1 MSEPTT
7 LLQTLRSV
15 ADSGREGLL
24 AVRSAG
30 GRHVELYAGRGGLRL
45 VSSGRRAGVRIGEV
59 LLRAGTIS
67 QRQLD
72 LVLERQQKS
81 NLRFGEL
88 LYLMCQITEDEIRE
102 AIRTQIQEEILD
114 LAVLEDAACTFTEGP
129 PPQSL
134 FEADGPASDRPL
146 PIAPMLEE
154 AARRIAEWDAWGRRV
169 PRPDE
174 ALTKAPPVPGKS
186 ELPLDDR
193 TLQIVELCD
202 GRRGVEQVALVSPKF
217 RFETLKALAYLAGVG
232 RIQAGGRVVAGAT
245 PTEMLKRDALGDGP
259 GAEATATPGGAP
271 EAVAVAAK
279 PPAPPPSTRFG
290 LEAVPDVDWQGA
302 RKASQA
308 PAVEGETRSGTSTA
322 RPAAG
327 FTDGPTYE
335 PKPDT
340 NPAAGPPPGY
350 LKKEETSRLMTR
362 NAAQAIAHR
371 PPLLPPPELR
381 RRSTAR
387 VAWLL
392 AGLLFAALA
401 GAASWEGLARR
412 RFPTVDAAA
421 RAAEPAEARRLYEEF
436 ARDWPGTS
444 PAREALRAARDLAD
458 DRAEAEA
465 AEALRSFAAGRLDL
479 LERLALED
487 EEAGLRA
494 METWAQQRG
503 EAGLAGRCRD
513 RMNALETYRAA
524 AAVVLAEYRAAV
536 KEARIAEARRAGSRL
551 ATEFPRAPQAR
562 IPVLVTT
569 FPPGAA
575 VEVGGVKAG
584 PSPCVVEV
592 GTGEALSCT
601 ALLDGHAPAFAS
613 APAPLP
619 ETLRLE
625 LFRLERW
632 QARASAGHR
641 LPATATSAGIWL
653 VPEDGTMLAL
663 SPVDGHTLW
672 RVRAATHPWITAP
685 VVARGAVL
693 AGDQNGTVWALDA
706 ADGNVLWRESV
717 GSGLRGAIAAASDG
731 SAVFAAPAEGGVVS
745 LDTAT
750 GSSLGRAEL
759 PGTVALGP
767 FPSGATGWSV
777 VLADGTVVSGRAER
791 AAATAVLSAPC
802 AAAAPA
808 PAGLLC
814 ASTEG
819 AVSLVASDGTVRWTA
834 KNPGAVTGG
843 VAAAGN
849 RGVAL
854 LSKRRMACYDLESGG
869 SLWTADLPAGASAPP
884 TVGDALALV
893 PCDDGLVR
901 AFALP
906 DGAARWTFRAGQVV
920 RVRVTQ
926 APGGAVVAAENG
938 VVLFVP

>member
-1 MSEPTT
+1 MSSLTT

-24 AVRSAG
+24 AVRPAG
-30 GRHVELYAGRGGLRL
+30 GGHVELYAGRGGLRL
-45 VSSGRRAGVRIGEV
+45 VSSGRRRGVRIGEV
-59 LLRAGTIS
+59 LLRAGVIS

-88 LYLMCQITEDEIRE
+88 LYLMCQITEDEIRQ

-114 LAVLEDAACTFTEGP
+114 LAVLDDAACTFAEGP
-129 PPQSL
+129 PPQTL

-146 PIAPMLEE
+146 PIAPILEE
-154 AARRIAEWDAWGRRV
+154 AARRLAEREAWGHRV

-174 ALTKAPPVPGKS
+174 ALSKAPPVPGKS

-202 GRRGVEQVALVSPKF
+202 GRRGVEQVVQVSPKF

-232 RIQAGGRVVAGAT
+232 RVQAGGRVVAGAT
-245 PTEMLKRDALGDGP
+245 PTEMLNRESLGSGPDAAAMSAP
-259 GAEATATPGGAP
+259 GEAP
-271 EAVAVAAK
+271 EAVATVTKPSAAS
-279 PPAPPPSTRFG
+279 PSTRFG
-290 LEAVPDVDWQGA
+290 LDSVPDVDWQGA
-302 RKASQA
+302 KKGSRP
-308 PAVEGETRSGTSTA
+308 PAVEGEARPGTSAA

-327 FTDGPTYE
+327 FSDGPTYE

-340 NPAAGPPPGY
+340 NPAPAPPPGY

-371 PPLLPPPELR
+371 PPLLPPPEVR

-401 GAASWEGLARR
+401 GAGTWEGLARR
-412 RFPTVDAAA
+412 RFAAVDAAA
-421 RAAEPAEARRLYEEF
+421 RTAEPAEARRLYEEF

-458 DRAEAEA
+458 DRADAEA
-465 AEALRSFAAGRLDL
+465 AEALRVFAAGRLDL
-479 LERLALED
+479 LERLPLDE

-494 METWAQQRG
+494 METWAGRRG
-503 EAGLAGRCRD
+503 ESGLAGRCRD
-513 RMNALETYRAA
+513 RLKSLEAYRAA
-524 AAVVLAEYRAAV
+524 AAGVLAEYRAAV
-536 KEARIAEARRAGSRL
+536 KEARIADARRAGSRL
-551 ATEFPRAPQAR
+551 AAEFPRAPQAR

-569 FPPGAA
+569 FPAGAA
-575 VEVGGVKAG
+575 VEAGGVKAG

-592 GTGEALSCT
+592 GAGEALSC
-601 ALLDGHAPAFAS
+601 AARLDGFAPASAS
-613 APAPLP
+613 LAAPLP
-619 ETLRLE
+619 ETVRLE
-625 LFRLERW
+625 LHRVARW
-632 QARASAGHR
+632 QARASAGLR
-641 LPATATSAGIWL
+641 IPAAATSGGIWL

-672 RVRAATHPWITAP
+672 RARAATHPWITAP

-693 AGDQNGTVWALDA
+693 AGDQNGTLWALDA
-706 ADGNVLWRESV
+706 AEGIELWRESV
-717 GSGLRGAIAAASDG
+717 GSGLRGTVSAASDG
-731 SAVFAAPAEGGVVS
+731 SAVFAAPGEGGIVS

-759 PGTVALGP
+759 SGTVALGP
-767 FPSGATGWSV
+767 FPSGPAGWAV
-777 VLADGTVVSGRAER
+777 VLADGSVITGRAER

-814 ASTEG
+814 ISTDG
-819 AVSLVASDGTVRWTA
+819 AVSLVAPDGTVRWTA
-834 KNPGAVTGG
+834 RNPGAVTGG

-869 SLWTADLPAGASAPP
+869 SPWTVDLPADASAPP

-901 AFALP
+901 AFALA
-906 DGAARWTFRAGQVV
+906 DGAARWSFRPGQVV

-926 APGGAVVAAENG
+926 APGGAVVAGENG
-938 VVLFVP
+938 DVLFVP